1 MLEDIK
7 ENKLKGENNMNV
19 ISLINAKGGV
29 GKTTSA
35 ISIASLLSQKYK
47 VLLIDLDQQ
56 GNATG
61 NSGVDE
67 DNLKFTSKDLF
78 LNESLKIEEIIINTD
93 KGYDLIGSNLE
104 VADTSINLV
113 SKLNREY
120 ILRKRL
126 KNLNYDYVIID
137 CSPAVDLLMYN
148 ALVATDK
155 VLIPV
160 ETHMYSLKGISS
172 LLKLIEDMKELNER
186 IEYKFFITKYD
197 ARLKES
203 KELATML
210 KENLGTDV
218 CNTLIRTDNHI
229 KKTQNEGKN
238 IYEVKGIKSPKDYKA
253 LVKEVLNV

>member
-1 MLEDIK
+1 MKI
-7 ENKLKGENNMNV
+7 V
-19 ISLINAKGGV
+19 SLINAKGGV

-35 ISIASLLSQKYK
+35 ISMAALLSKKFK

-67 DNLKFTSKDLF
+67 DELKYTSKDIF
-78 LNESLKIEEIIINTD
+78 LNEISMEELIIKTE
-93 KGYDLIGSNLE
+93 KGYDLIGANIE

-113 SKLNREY
+113 SKLHREY
-120 ILRKRL
+120 VLKKRL
-126 KNLNYDYVIID
+126 KNLNYDYVILD

-148 ALVATDK
+148 ALVATNI

-172 LLKLIEDMKELNER
+172 LLRLIDDMKELNENL
-186 IEYKFFITKYD
+186 EYKFFITKFD

-203 KELATML
+203 KELEVL
-210 KENLGTDV
+210 LRENLGEDV
-218 CNTLIRTDNHI
+218 CKTIIRTDNHI
-229 KKTQNEGKN
+229 KKTQNESKH
-238 IYEVKGIKSPKDYKA
+238 IYEVKGLKSPKDYKD

>member
-1 MLEDIK
+1 MKI
-7 ENKLKGENNMNV
+7 V
-19 ISLINAKGGV
+19 SLINAKGGV

-35 ISIASLLSQKYK
+35 ISIAALLSKKFK

-56 GNATG
+56 GNATE

-67 DNLKFTSKDLF
+67 DELKYTSKDIF
-78 LNESLKIEEIIINTD
+78 LSELNMEELIIKTE
-93 KGYDLIGSNLE
+93 KGYDLIGANIE

-113 SKLNREY
+113 SKLHREY
-120 ILRKRL
+120 VLKKRL
-126 KNLNYDYVIID
+126 KNLSYDYVILD

-148 ALVATDK
+148 ALVATNI

-172 LLKLIEDMKELNER
+172 LLRLIDDMKELNENL
-186 IEYKFFITKYD
+186 EYKFFITKFD

-203 KELATML
+203 KELEVL
-210 KENLGTDV
+210 LRENLGEDV
-218 CNTLIRTDNHI
+218 CKTIIRTDNHI
-229 KKTQNEGKN
+229 KKTQNESKH
-238 IYEVKGIKSPKDYKA
+238 IYEVKGLKSPKDYKD

>member
-1 MLEDIK
+1 MK
-7 ENKLKGENNMNV
+7 V

-35 ISIASLLSQKYK
+35 ISIAALLSKKFK

-61 NSGVDE
+61 NSGIDE
-67 DNLKFTSKDLF
+67 DELKYTSKDIF
-78 LNESLKIEEIIINTD
+78 LSEVDMKELILKTE
-93 KGYDLIGSNLE
+93 KGYDLIGSNIE

-113 SKLNREY
+113 SKLHREY
-120 ILRKRL
+120 VLKKRL
-126 KNLNYDYVIID
+126 KNLNYDYVILD

-148 ALVATDK
+148 ALVATNM

-172 LLKLIEDMKELNER
+172 LLKLIEDMRELNEN
-186 IEYKFFITKYD
+186 IDYKFFITKYD

-203 KELATML
+203 KELAVL
-210 KENLGTDV
+210 LQENLGDDV
-218 CNTLIRTDNHI
+218 CKTIIRTDNHI
-229 KKTQNEGKN
+229 KKTQNESKH
-238 IYEVKGIKSPKDYKA
+238 IYEVKGLKSPKDYKD

>member
-1 MLEDIK
+1 MK
-7 ENKLKGENNMNV
+7 V

-35 ISIASLLSQKYK
+35 ISIAALLSKKFK

-61 NSGVDE
+61 NSGIDE
-67 DNLKFTSKDLF
+67 DELKYTSKDIF
-78 LNESLKIEEIIINTD
+78 LSEVDMKELILKTE
-93 KGYDLIGSNLE
+93 KGYDLIGSNIE

-113 SKLNREY
+113 SKLHREY
-120 ILRKRL
+120 VLKKRL
-126 KNLNYDYVIID
+126 KNLDYDYVIVD

-148 ALVATDK
+148 ALVATNM

-172 LLKLIEDMKELNER
+172 LLKLIEDMRELNEN
-186 IEYKFFITKYD
+186 IDYKFFITKYD

-203 KELATML
+203 KELAVL
-210 KENLGTDV
+210 LQENLGDDV
-218 CNTLIRTDNHI
+218 CKTIIRTDNHI
-229 KKTQNEGKN
+229 KKTQNESKH
-238 IYEVKGIKSPKDYKA
+238 IYEVKGLKSPKDYKD

>member
-1 MLEDIK
+1 MKI
-7 ENKLKGENNMNV
+7 V
-19 ISLINAKGGV
+19 SLINAKGGV

-35 ISIASLLSQKYK
+35 ISMAALLSKKFK

-61 NSGVDE
+61 NSGIDE
-67 DNLKFTSKDLF
+67 DELKYTSKDIF
-78 LNESLKIEEIIINTD
+78 LNEINMEELIIKTE
-93 KGYDLIGSNLE
+93 KGYDLIGANIE

-113 SKLNREY
+113 SKLHREY
-120 ILRKRL
+120 VLKKRL
-126 KNLNYDYVIID
+126 KNLNYDYVILD

-148 ALVATDK
+148 ALVATNI

-172 LLKLIEDMKELNER
+172 LLRLIDDMKELNENL
-186 IEYKFFITKYD
+186 EYKFFITKFD

-203 KELATML
+203 KELEVL
-210 KENLGTDV
+210 LRENLGEDV
-218 CNTLIRTDNHI
+218 CKTIIRTDNHI
-229 KKTQNEGKN
+229 KKTQNESKH
-238 IYEVKGIKSPKDYKA
+238 IYEVKGLKSPKDYKD

>member
-1 MLEDIK
+1 MKI
-7 ENKLKGENNMNV
+7 
-19 ISLINAKGGV
+19 ISLVNAKGGV

-35 ISIASLLSQKYK
+35 ISIAALLSKKFK

-61 NSGVDE
+61 NSGIDE
-67 DNLKFTSKDLF
+67 DELKYTSKDIF
-78 LNESLKIEEIIINTD
+78 LNDTSMEELIIKTE
-93 KGYDLIGSNLE
+93 KGYDLIGANIE

-120 ILRKRL
+120 VLKKRL
-126 KNLNYDYVIID
+126 KNLNYDYVILD

-148 ALVATDK
+148 ALVSTNI

-172 LLKLIEDMKELNER
+172 LLKLIEDMKELNEN

-203 KELATML
+203 KELAVL
-210 KENLGTDV
+210 LRENLGEDV
-218 CNTLIRTDNHI
+218 CKTIIRTDNHI
-229 KKTQNEGKN
+229 KKTQNESKH
-238 IYEVKGIKSPKDYKA
+238 IYEVKGLKSPKDYKD